1 LNKYC
6 LIILGVLAQEE
17 IGCYKLQII
26 LFSELLGLK
35 ASSLFSLLRTQL
47 LNRLVL
53 ALLLVQQEAVSM
65 ETTAFRWARA
75 NVWSV
80 VNN

>member
-1 LNKYC
+1 LKKYC
-6 LIILGVLAQEE
+6 LIILAVLAQEE
-17 IGCYKLQII
+17 ISCYKLQII

-35 ASSLFSLLRTQL
+35 TSSIFSLLRRQL

-53 ALLLVQQEAVSM
+53 ALLLVQQETVSM
-65 ETTAFRWARA
+65 ETSAFRWART